1 MKRKTKVVIVA
12 AAVVVVAG
20 ASMFS
25 LAAGRDSDTAVTLEA
40 VEARDLEAIVGG
52 TGYIRPR
59 RRVDISADVSGR
71 IIELAVKEGDAVRT
85 NDLLLR
91 IDPAQHQAAVRR
103 ARAELSAAQS
113 REAQARAELIQAER
127 EYERMTALASATEAS
142 LVSQQSVEEAQ
153 TRVEVQVQ
161 TLEAATFG
169 VAQAQAMLE
178 EAEDRVQKTIIRSP
192 MEGVVTR
199 LNVDEG
205 ETAIV
210 GTMNNPGSLLLTVAD
225 LAVMEAVIRVDETD
239 VPELTIG
246 DSAAIQID
254 AFPRRT
260 FAGRVSEIA
269 HSSVRPPESMQ
280 TGTGQGQAVDFEIVI
295 TLDEPPSKLRSD
307 LSASADIITGARQGV
322 LSIPIIALTVRER
335 GDDEVMPQED
345 PEAQAAASVAA
356 ELRDVEGAFVI
367 RDGAAHFVPVDVG
380 IAGRE
385 YFEVLS
391 GLTREDSVIAGPYE
405 AIRALEDGSPVRRMP
420 ATSGDQAGPRA
431 AGSG

>member
-1 MKRKTKVVIVA
+1 MKRKTKVVLATAV
-12 AAVVVVAG
+12 VVVVAG
-20 ASMFS
+20 AVMANF
-25 LAAGRDSDTAVTLEA
+25 AAGRNAGTAVTLAAAQE
-40 VEARDLEAIVGG
+40 RDLEAIVSG

-91 IDPAQHQAAVRR
+91 IDPAQHQAVVRR

-113 REAQARAELIQAER
+113 REAQARAQLIQAER
-127 EYERMTALASATEAS
+127 DHERLTALAAATAAN
-142 LVSQQSVEEAQ
+142 LVSRQSVEEAETQ
-153 TRVEVQVQ
+153 VEVQQ
-161 TLEAATFG
+161 QALEAATFG

-178 EAEDRVQKTIIRSP
+178 EADDRVQKTIIRSP

-239 VPELTIG
+239 VPDLSIG

-254 AFPRRT
+254 ALPRRT
-260 FAGRVSEIA
+260 FSGRINEIA
-269 HSSVRPPESMQ
+269 HSSVRPPESQQMS
-280 TGTGQGQAVDFEIVI
+280 TGQAQAVDFEIVI
-295 TLDEPPSKLRSD
+295 TLDEPPSSLRSD
-307 LSASADIITGARQGV
+307 LSASADIVTGSRQGV

-335 GDDEVMPQED
+335 GDEEAVPQED
-345 PEAQAAASVAA
+345 PAAQAAASAAA
-356 ELRDVEGAFVI
+356 ELQDVEGVFVI
-367 RDGAAHFVPVDVG
+367 RDGAAQFIPVEVG

-385 YFEVLS
+385 HFEVLS
-391 GLTREDSVIAGPYE
+391 GLSPGDSVIAGPYE
-405 AIRALEDGSPVRRMP
+405 AIRSLEDGAQVRPMTGPP
-420 ATSGDQAGPRA
+420 AGGGGVQAATGR
-431 AGSG
+431 